1 MNTLSLSRLK
11 AANNRTLQL
20 GEPGECR
27 FRGIIMENSLVRN
40 LAAAVVIALAVAVPG
55 TAMADLITL
64 ALTGITGDV
73 TVAGQQGTIEVL
85 SLTGNVQTTVSQSG
99 TGSGSRVSLPVFS
112 DLVIHKRFDSS
123 SPALFLAL
131 VKGVFLKSGVIT
143 FLDEKTNGGGFTKI
157 FTITL
162 SNVVLTKYETDDV
175 EQEASAA
182 QEQVILHY
190 DKIQMTDEVTG
201 QSACY
206 DLTTART
213 C

>member
-1 MNTLSLSRLK
+1 
-11 AANNRTLQL
+11 
-20 GEPGECR
+20 
-27 FRGIIMENSLVRN
+27 MENSLVRN